1 MSTITGIP
9 IKPLKPGSPEWL
21 KTISASKVPSIL
33 RVSPFQSRF
42 TLWQTMAGNIPQWEG
57 NKTTERGTYLEASVI
72 GWFADQH
79 KDFGQLHTD
88 TKLGYRAGYSFA
100 HPDHADWTAA
110 PDAVFVT
117 DDGEHVGIEA
127 KTSQYSDGW
136 GEPGTAEIP
145 PYYFAQAVWQ
155 MIVTGV
161 RKVYIPVLFGQ
172 PFEFREYVIEW
183 ADVEADVPAIL
194 AEVIAYQVSLEDN
207 NPPMTDGDMSTYETV
222 RALHPSI
229 EPTEKALPD
238 NLAYRYLI
246 NKQAAADAAALEQHA
261 KTDIA
266 NYMGNAKKATW
277 NGATIFTRQSKG
289 GGTPYL
295 VVGRALPTI
304 NQEQDKAA

>member
-1 MSTITGIP
+1 VLAWFKSQHPDDT
-9 IKPLKPGSPEWL
+9 
-21 KTISASKVPSIL
+21 VH
-33 RVSPFQSRF
+33 
-42 TLWQTMAGNIPQWEG
+42 AG
-57 NKTTERGTYLEASVI
+57 R
-72 GWFADQH
+72 
-79 KDFGQLHTD
+79 
-88 TKLGYRAGYSFA
+88 SFA
-100 HPDHADWTAA
+100 HPDHLDWTAA
-110 PDAVFVT
+110 PDSYCDDPDNVYAV
-117 DDGEHVGIEA
+117 EA
-127 KTSQYSDGW
+127 KTAQYSDGW
-136 GEPGTAEIP
+136 GLEGTAEIP

-183 ADVEADVPAIL
+183 ADVEVDVPAII

-229 EPTEKALPD
+229 EPTETALPD

-246 NKQAAADAAALEQHA
+246 NKQAAVDAAALEQHA